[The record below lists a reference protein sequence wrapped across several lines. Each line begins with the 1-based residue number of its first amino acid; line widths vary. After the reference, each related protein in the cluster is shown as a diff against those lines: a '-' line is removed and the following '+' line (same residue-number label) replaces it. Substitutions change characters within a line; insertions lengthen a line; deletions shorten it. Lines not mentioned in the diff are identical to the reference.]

1 MEEVKDLTRK
11 LHPEFVIIES
21 GGDNLA
27 ANYSRELADYIIYVI
42 DVAGKYPF
50 PSPLSD
56 HYTLRPSIFLPPAPP
71 PHPFRF
77 GQLTPLPSLTISC
90 LQGLPIMPYPHS
102 PGFQSTYHSLHV
114 LKVHSTP
121 VHAPFHSP
129 EPFSPSLRYPTS
141 RQSILTAVPVS
152 PR

>member
-71 PHPFRF
+71 PTPSDLANLPPSPPWQSPACRVCPSCPTPTPLGFNQHITHSMSSKSIPPQYMPLSTPQSPFLPPL
-77 GQLTPLPSLTISC
+77 GTPLP
-90 LQGLPIMPYPHS
+90 
-102 PGFQSTYHSLHV
+102 
-114 LKVHSTP
+114 
-121 VHAPFHSP
+121 
-129 EPFSPSLRYPTS
+129 
-141 RQSILTAVPVS
+141 VS
-152 PR
+152 PF